1 MSIQLLN
8 QRKISDH
15 KKLRSLCSDLV
26 VCVLLSWT
34 WVRVTNLDVRL
45 DCDFILDKHI
55 NSIIKASFYHFIN
68 FSFQTFSKIQIHF
81 PPPQF
86 WMSYFITTNLD
97 YCNAHYI
104 GLSKASLACLQL
116 VQNAAVRL

>member
-81 PPPQF
+81 PPPNFGCLILSQQI
-86 WMSYFITTNLD
+86 WTTVMRTIL
-97 YCNAHYI
+97 A
-104 GLSKASLACLQL
+104 LAKLPSLAYS
-116 VQNAAVRL
+116 